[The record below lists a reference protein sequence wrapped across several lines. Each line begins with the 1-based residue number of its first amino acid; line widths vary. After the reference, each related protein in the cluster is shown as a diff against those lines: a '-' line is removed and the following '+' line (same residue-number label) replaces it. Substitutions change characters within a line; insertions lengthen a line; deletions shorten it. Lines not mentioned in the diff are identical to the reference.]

1 MSQNK
6 WLNGIA
12 DLIRHGIEHLSKDND
27 SDSRIGYISI
37 DNATELAIKIYLSN
51 NRRQFGMSLKDL
63 NKYKTN
69 FPGLLD
75 GLQKHALDKV
85 TLEDLDEIEQYHMI
99 RNTLYHNGAFIT
111 VEKTALEQ
119 YILFS
124 KYLIETIFETELD
137 LGEFNRTQIYQQYGE
152 FMAKFGF
159 LSLEISR
166 KSGENS
172 LKVPFSKMLKNIRS
186 DLSPDLHRNIVE
198 IRSFRNII
206 LHNNQKLDSGQ
217 LTDYIQKIDS
227 VLADLKN

>member
-1 MSQNK
+1 MSQNN

-12 DLIRHGIEHLSKDND
+12 DLVKHGIKHSKKDND

-37 DNATELAIKIYLSN
+37 DNATELSMKIFLSN
-51 NRRQFGMSLKDL
+51 NRRQLGMSIKEL
-63 NKYKTN
+63 NKYKAN
-69 FPGLLD
+69 FPSLLD
-75 GLQKHALDKV
+75 GLQKYALDKIS
-85 TLEDLDEIEQYHMI
+85 LEDLDEIEQYHMI

-137 LGEFNRTQIYQQYGE
+137 LGEFNKTQIYQQYGE
-152 FMAKFGF
+152 FMTKFGF

-172 LKVPFSKMLKNIRS
+172 LKVPFSRMLKKIRS
-186 DLSPDLHRNIVE
+186 DLSPELHRNIVE
-198 IRSFRNII
+198 IRVFRNNIT
-206 LHNNQKLDSGQ
+206 HNNQKLDSGQ
-217 LTDYIQKIDS
+217 LTEYIQKIDS
-227 VLADLKN
+227 VIADLQN